1 MQHENRMPRLLL
13 LASTLAFAAGCS
25 IVNDADDF
33 VIDEGCNLDLTIE
46 RFIPHV
52 RQRVEYRVVHEDG
65 DGIVL
70 DDGRV
75 TPRLDALAV
84 FEPLGFENGR
94 LIMPGSV
101 FPQTSTGLRAGGVDF
116 WADVNRTMGFQ
127 FDPSSADHGWSLSDI
142 CRDLPRATAN
152 VPVSPFFADADEGSV
167 FVHNVDFDDLI
178 DPDGLPLG
186 VEVEFEGLAG
196 GLPDGVNVEVA
207 MAVPRLA
214 PEALPMVL
222 EAPLIGGAFPLDERT
237 LEATAV
243 SMGNP
248 HLVSFDDVGEERLV
262 LGPALGADPRFP
274 EGVNVGFG
282 RMGPDAMTLHVFERG
297 SGWTRACGTGACAAA
312 VAAVETGRW
321 ARGRP
326 LPIDLPGGRLVLT
339 VGERDQPVRMR
350 GPARRVFSGTVELPA
365 TSRSE

>member
-1 MQHENRMPRLLL
+1 MAPPCRDAYAPGVRFAKYEGLGNDFLVVDTAEAR
-13 LASTLAFAAGCS
+13 AAGLTPA
-25 IVNDADDF
+25 DAARVRALCDRHTGVGADGVLF
-33 VIDEGCNLDLTIE
+33 VDHAAPAMVVRNADGSAAEMCGNGLRCVARYLGATGDALTIGTDAG
-46 RFIPHV
+46 PH
-52 RQRVEYRVVHEDG
+52 E
-65 DGIVL
+65 
-70 DDGRV
+70 V
-75 TPRLDALAV
+75 T
-84 FEPLGFENGR
+84 
-94 LIMPGSV
+94 
-101 FPQTSTGLRAGGVDF
+101 
-116 WADVNRTMGFQ
+116 
-127 FDPSSADHGWSLSDI
+127 LS
-142 CRDLPRATAN
+142 
-152 VPVSPFFADADEGSV
+152 
-167 FVHNVDFDDLI
+167 
-178 DPDGLPLG
+178 
-186 VEVEFEGLAG
+186 
-196 GLPDGVNVEVA
+196 PDGVNVEVA